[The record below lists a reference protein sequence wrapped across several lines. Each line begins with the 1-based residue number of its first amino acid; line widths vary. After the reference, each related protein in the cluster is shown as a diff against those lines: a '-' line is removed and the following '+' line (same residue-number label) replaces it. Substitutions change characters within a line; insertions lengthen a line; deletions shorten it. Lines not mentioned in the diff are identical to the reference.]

1 MSWII
6 PVFSKIEYP
15 KPISLR
21 VWVPPLIALGA
32 GAAGAVLLLWPHGKP
47 TQTIQFWSLLFG
59 APLVACAIAFG
70 VRLNWWEHEQTIAE
84 ETDRE
89 QQRIMGL
96 WRTWC
101 RRQLCIVRAAA
112 FLPVEEE
119 AASFS
124 SEKTDLPVNLDRT
137 ISFAWALNRSAA
149 VRRTRLIHLV
159 AERFADVLRIRR
171 KILVTLMLDNA
182 SIEHAEIWTE
192 RVQRVFKRIVPEVV
206 IQIETRGATGA
217 AQWLTQQVD
226 LVHVE
231 ARLVIAAQLWPDDE
245 VDHAFSEGGAA
256 LLIEQG
262 NGQAGHIFRPMTSTA
277 DTLEADMQQLAQMQV
292 EPDRVSHAWF
302 TGCPDE
308 SIAITEA
315 LSSDPKAPLIGR
327 SFDHI
332 VGLPGPASSWI
343 ALATALEASK
353 EGDPHVVGWREQGDE
368 SLHLCM
374 VGGAQPQDTQKE
386 L

>member
-1 MSWII
+1 M
-6 PVFSKIEYP
+6 
-15 KPISLR
+15 
-21 VWVPPLIALGA
+21 
-32 GAAGAVLLLWPHGKP
+32 LLLWPHGKP
-47 TQTIQFWSLLFG
+47 TQTIQFWSLLIG

-70 VRLNWWEHEQTIAE
+70 VRLNQWEHEQTVAE

-112 FLPVEEE
+112 VLPVEEE
-119 AASFS
+119 VASFS
-124 SEKTDLPVNLDRT
+124 GAKADLPVNLDRA
-137 ISFAWALNRSAA
+137 ISFAWARNRSAA

-159 AERFADVLRIRR
+159 AVRFSDILKSRR

-182 SIEHAEIWTE
+182 SIEQGEIWTE
-192 RVQRVFKRIVPEVV
+192 RVQRVFKRVVPEVV
-206 IQIETRGATGA
+206 IQVETRVATGA
-217 AQWLTQQVD
+217 GQWLTQQVD

-231 ARLVIAAQLWPDDE
+231 PRLVVAAQIWPDDE

-256 LLIEQG
+256 LLIEPS

-292 EPDRVSHAWF
+292 KPDRITHAWF

-308 SIAITEA
+308 SIAITGA
-315 LSSDPKAPLIGR
+315 LSSDPKAPLVGR
-327 SFDHI
+327 PFDHI
-332 VGLPGPASSWI
+332 VGLPGSASSWI

-353 EGDPHVVGWREQGDE
+353 EGEPHVVAWREPGDE
-368 SLHLCM
+368 SLHLCV
-374 VGGAQPQDTQKE
+374 VGRAQPQDSQKE